1 MSATTLLLQLGL
13 TVVFLAI
20 AAAGILWAIKN
31 GQYDDLEGPAQR
43 ILMDDD
49 DPLIPFNTKKAAK
62 PDTIQVETQS
72 HTE

>member
-13 TVVFLAI
+13 TVIFLAI

-62 PDTIQVETQS
+62 PDAIQVETQS